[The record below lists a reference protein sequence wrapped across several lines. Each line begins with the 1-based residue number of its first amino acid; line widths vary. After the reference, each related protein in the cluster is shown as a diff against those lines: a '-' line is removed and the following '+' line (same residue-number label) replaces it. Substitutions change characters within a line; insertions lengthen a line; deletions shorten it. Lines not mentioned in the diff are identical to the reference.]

1 MPEQERKPLPERK
14 EIKAIKEELGVKYT
28 VALRI
33 YQNEDIRKIKDE
45 LGISYVEAFKIF
57 EDRVNDEQS

>member
-1 MPEQERKPLPERK
+1 MSTQERKPLPERK

-33 YQNEDIRKIKDE
+33 YENPEVRKIKDE

-57 EDRVNDEQS
+57 EAKVNDEKS

>member
-33 YQNEDIRKIKDE
+33 YQNEEIRKIKNE
-45 LGISYVEAFKIF
+45 RGVSYVEAFKIF
-57 EDRVNDEQS
+57 ESKVNEEE